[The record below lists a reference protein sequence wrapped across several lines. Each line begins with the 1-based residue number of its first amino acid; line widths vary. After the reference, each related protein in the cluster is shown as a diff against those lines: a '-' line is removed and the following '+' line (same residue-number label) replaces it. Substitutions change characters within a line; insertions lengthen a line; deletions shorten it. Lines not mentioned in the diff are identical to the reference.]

1 MAVILTQALLC
12 LSPARLPLDYRATLT
27 AVPVYNKSQRVN
39 GQATVLNAISKLHCD
54 DCLPTAKML
63 AFWGSD
69 SREGKFM
76 TLFKL
81 MAKRDLRAAAYL
93 QRIEQMCIKIKLV
106 ENQNGRQHGGNGLG

>member
-1 MAVILTQALLC
+1 
-12 LSPARLPLDYRATLT
+12 
-27 AVPVYNKSQRVN
+27 VN

-69 SREGKFM
+69 SHEGKFM